1 MLNQSSLTL
10 LVGLLLML
18 WGVNGVS
25 GITTR
30 AAAVAGDDVSVV
42 NSVYSAKRLAL
53 IGIVGSNVASELIQR
68 GQERMILGT
77 AVRGSRQAQNQQ
89 PHSEV
94 GT

>member
-30 AAAVAGDDVSVV
+30 AAVAGDDVSVV

-68 GQERMILGT
+68 GQDRIILGT
-77 AVRGSRQAQNQQ
+77 RVRSSRQAQNQQ

>member
-25 GITTR
+25 
-30 AAAVAGDDVSVV
+30 VV

-53 IGIVGSNVASELIQR
+53 VGIVGSNVASELIQR
-68 GQERMILGT
+68 GQERIILGT
-77 AVRGSRQAQNQQ
+77 RVRGSRQAQNQQ